1 MKIDLVLGE
10 DDFSKEIAGKLNTE
24 FVRINSFVFPDSE
37 IKPVI
42 ENENKIKG
50 KKVLVVIRTT
60 RFKPSIND
68 CIMKIYF
75 VCKLLREL
83 EVGEINLFLP
93 WMFYSR
99 QDKKFL
105 SGEPGSLSEIADL
118 YERLEIKS
126 IFTVNSH
133 LYGKENL
140 LQNYFKKIKIHDL
153 SPAKFFAEYLKTKN
167 LKNPIVIGP
176 GKGAN
181 KLIRELA
188 SFLGA
193 EFEGLEKERDHKTQ
207 EVFFKPLK
215 ANLENRDIIIYDDIA
230 ATGLSIVK
238 PFEILKE
245 QKPNRI
251 FIALCHL
258 VAKEGIERLYK
269 LDSDEIITTD
279 SFVSEE
285 PIRFTELSLVNLIN
299 NLLY

>member
-1 MKIDLVLGE
+1 MYLVIGE
-10 DDFSKEIAGKLNTE
+10 DNFPKEIADKLNAE

-42 ENENKIKG
+42 ENENNVRG

-75 VCKLLREL
+75 TCKLLREL

-93 WMFYSR
+93 YMFYSR

-105 SGEPGSLSEIADL
+105 PGEPESFSDIAKL
-118 YERLEIKS
+118 YEYLGVS
-126 IFTVNSH
+126 NIFTVNSH
-133 LYGKENL
+133 LYGKETP

-167 LKNPIVIGP
+167 LKNPIIIGP

-181 KLIRELA
+181 ELIQELA

-193 EFEGLEKERDHKTQ
+193 EFEGLKKERDHKTQ
-207 EVFFKPLK
+207 AIIMKPPKSSLK
-215 ANLENRDIIIYDDIA
+215 NRDVIIYDDVSA
-230 ATGLSIVK
+230 SGGTPAEAFRLVYES
-238 PFEILKE
+238 
-245 QKPNRI
+245 KPNRI
-251 FIALCHL
+251 FISLVHL
-258 VAKEGIERLYK
+258 ITKGGIEKLYK
-269 LDSDEIITTD
+269 LNSTEIVTTD
-279 SFVSEE
+279 SFNSEE
-285 PIRFTELSLVNLIN
+285 PIKFTEVSLIPLIISY
-299 NLLY
+299 LE